1 MTIIVQALNII
12 HNRYRIVVLLMGH
25 APVLFCGQG
34 FNGWTRVQW
43 MVIQPLLQVP
53 KGHQMVPGPISM
65 QTQGDPQTVAVQL
78 NLEHV
83 NFHDVSRKACNIH
96 WIASFVLRSSCRLL
110 ICIHCMWLTIRMFS
124 LISDKNAKQVLQ
136 LQVSHLNF
144 RHHEF
149 EAQIS
154 PVKV

>member
-1 MTIIVQALNII
+1 MNIIVQASIII
-12 HNRYRIVVLLMGH
+12 HNQYRIVVLLMGH

-53 KGHQMVPGPISM
+53 KGHRMAPGPIAI

-83 NFHDVSRKACNIH
+83 NFHDVFRKACNIH
-96 WIASFVLRSSCRLL
+96 
-110 ICIHCMWLTIRMFS
+110 
-124 LISDKNAKQVLQ
+124 
-136 LQVSHLNF
+136 
-144 RHHEF
+144 
-149 EAQIS
+149 
-154 PVKV
+154 